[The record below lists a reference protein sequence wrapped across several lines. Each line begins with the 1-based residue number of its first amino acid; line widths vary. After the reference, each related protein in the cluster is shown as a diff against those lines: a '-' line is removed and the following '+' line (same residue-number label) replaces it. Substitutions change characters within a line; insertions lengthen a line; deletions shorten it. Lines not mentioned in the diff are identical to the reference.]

1 MQELLHS
8 LLVGFSLLLIAEGV
22 LPFLKP
28 KLWREM
34 MVRAIASS
42 DKNLR
47 VLGAVSMF
55 LGLMLLLLARS

>member
-28 KLWREM
+28 NLWREI

-55 LGLMLLLLARS
+55 LGLTLLLLTRS

>member
-22 LPFLKP
+22 LPFLTP
-28 KLWREM
+28 KIWREI

-55 LGLMLLLLARS
+55 LGLTLLLLARS